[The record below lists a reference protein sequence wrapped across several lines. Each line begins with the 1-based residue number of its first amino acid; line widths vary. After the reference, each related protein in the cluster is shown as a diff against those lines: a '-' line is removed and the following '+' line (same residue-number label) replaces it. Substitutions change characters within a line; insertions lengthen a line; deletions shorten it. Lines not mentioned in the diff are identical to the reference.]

1 MVDSIGKNGLGAVQ
15 QQRLSG
21 ELQEPAQFGERIV
34 QSGKPKGSVAVA
46 LSTGWLSIK
55 HFVKSLFGMRVS
67 VDKPPRG
74 DTAQHASK
82 AVIHNLTRSNVDLLS
97 VFGNL
102 HQVLKRGQFADDPN
116 DLERKGIEKG
126 ARDLLRKDL
135 SGLNDLQ
142 LWRLYQNIK
151 TNPEMLAL
159 TQIGPAAAR
168 RVRGPD
174 EQAVSLQ
181 TARTNWHGLLSHQA
195 KDDEAAGLRIAS
207 IGERLSDC
215 GHVLAGLQ
223 AAVCAEL
230 EGRGFSAPAADRK
243 APRDDHVLNSVI
255 DRVFKLDGDVDLAV
269 KQMKAERRQRTID
282 FAMSTMP
289 GLLKVKVQTVRV
301 AEKPEVL
308 KDQAQVGQRPKKV
321 DPKLQA
327 DRLALEREEARN
339 KLMEQTAIQDYTTAG
354 GTVCFREINGWLR
367 NPKGKLLHADVVKR
381 KVALIKSGLAKLPDH
396 QGEVYR
402 GTHLTKEQLEAY
414 SVGKRLVEAAFTS
427 TSRSIIMGQSYADPA
442 ENGDRVPVLFV
453 IDSKH
458 GKSIEDYSA
467 FRHEKEVLFTAGTAF
482 EVTGRSV
489 DAKGRHV
496 VHMRDVDEQQNA

>member
-34 QSGKPKGSVAVA
+34 QSGKAKGSVAVA

-116 DLERKGIEKG
+116 DLERKGIENG

-159 TQIGPAAAR
+159 TQMGPDAAR
-168 RVRGPD
+168 KVRGPD

-181 TARTNWHGLLSHQA
+181 TARTNWHGLLNHQA
-195 KDDEAAGLRIAS
+195 NDDQAARLRIAS

-243 APRDDHVLNSVI
+243 PPRDDHVLNSVI

-289 GLLKVKVQTVRV
+289 SLVKVKVQTVRV

-308 KDQAQVGQRPKKV
+308 KDQAQVGQRAEKA
-321 DPKLQA
+321 DPKRQA
-327 DRLALEREEARN
+327 DGLAIEREQKELSPLEKMSIN
-339 KLMEQTAIQDYTTAG
+339 LYTGKGEG
-354 GTVCFREINGWLR
+354 GPCYRQINGWLR
-367 NPKGKLLHADVVKR
+367 NPQEGPQGGEFTVTLAKNLA
-381 KVALIKSGLAKLPDH
+381 SGLAKLPDYK
-396 QGEVYR
+396 GEVYR
-402 GTHLTKEQLEAY
+402 GTQLNEEQLAAY
-414 SVGKRLVEAAFTS
+414 SLGKKLVEKAFTS
-427 TSRSIIMGQSYADPA
+427 TSRLIEKGQSYADSA
-442 ENGDRVPVLFV
+442 HGATVPVLFI

-458 GKSIEDYSA
+458 GKSIEEFSE
-467 FRHEKEVLFTAGTAF
+467 FREQEREVLFTAGTEF

-489 DAKGRHV
+489 DAQGRHV
-496 VHMRDVDEQQNA
+496 VHMRDVEKQND